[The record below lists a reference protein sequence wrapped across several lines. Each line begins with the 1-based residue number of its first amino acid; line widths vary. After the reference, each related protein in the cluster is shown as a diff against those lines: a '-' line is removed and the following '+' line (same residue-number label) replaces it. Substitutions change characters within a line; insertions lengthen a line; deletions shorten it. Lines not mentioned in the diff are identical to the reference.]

1 LTSLLVAPLT
11 AHWDRKP
18 LLIGLTGLM
27 VFSGAV
33 VALAPNAAVFMAGR
47 ALIGVAIGGFWSL
60 SAATAMR
67 LVPEHRVPRAGGAQ
81 RQRAGVRG
89 GAAGQPA
96 RRLGGLARCLLL
108 RGAGGP
114 GHRRVADPELAGPA
128 RARPRGRTAIRWADA
143 AAPVAIG
150 MVAVSL
156 FFMGQFTLFTYL
168 RPFLETVTQVS
179 PMTLSAL
186 LLGIGLAGLV
196 GTGLIGRLLD
206 EQLFRT
212 LALIPALMAV
222 IALALIGLG
231 PSLPATAVL
240 LVLWGLIATSAPVAW
255 WTWLARTLPD
265 EAEAGGG
272 LMVAIVQ
279 LAITLGATVGGVLY
293 DHRGHAATFGA
304 SAVVLVLAAGLARQ
318 AGRSRAQAQPRA
330 GPVSRHSL
338 LIGASL
344 GHPSQ
349 HPTRRGTNRPGDRR
363 GQPSLVRGPN
373 RLVHRHG
380 SRGSSVRG
388 GGTGP
393 GLWRPRDLR
402 AGARTAWHT
411 HPLGQTLIVTA
422 GRGRVQWG
430 GPVQDI
436 RPGDVVTIP
445 PGVKHWHGAGVT
457 TAMSHIAIQESL
469 DGQAVTWLEKV
480 DAEADAPR

>member
-1 LTSLLVAPLT
+1 MVSSTLLPSSASPASPPARWGAVLALSLAAFALVASEFLPVSLLTLIAADLHITEGQAGQGIAVSGAFALVTSLLVAPLT

-67 LVPEHRVPRAGGAQ
+67 LVPEHRVPRALAVLNGGNAL
-81 RQRAGVRG
+81 ASVVAAPLGSLLGAWVGWRG
-89 GAAGQPA
+89 AFFCVVPVALATVAWQSLSLPALPA
-96 RRLGGLARCLLL
+96 RT
-108 RGAGGP
+108 
-114 GHRRVADPELAGPA
+114 
-128 RARPRGRTAIRWADA
+128 RPRSRTANPLELMRRR
-143 AAPVAIG
+143 PVAIG

-318 AGRSRAQAQPRA
+318 AGRSRAQ
-330 GPVSRHSL
+330 
-338 LIGASL
+338 GA
-344 GHPSQ
+344 
-349 HPTRRGTNRPGDRR
+349 T
-363 GQPSLVRGPN
+363 
-373 RLVHRHG
+373 
-380 SRGSSVRG
+380 
-388 GGTGP
+388 
-393 GLWRPRDLR
+393 
-402 AGARTAWHT
+402 
-411 HPLGQTLIVTA
+411 GQTPARSPAT
-422 GRGRVQWG
+422 
-430 GPVQDI
+430 
-436 RPGDVVTIP
+436 
-445 PGVKHWHGAGVT
+445 HC
-457 TAMSHIAIQESL
+457 
-469 DGQAVTWLEKV
+469 
-480 DAEADAPR
+480 